1 MHLGRINLV
10 LLAVGAVRF
19 VVTGEGGIGILLSAL
34 ALALCLGLLDRK
46 LQPSNQTATRKSDPT
61 DGYWGE
67 SD

>member
-46 LQPSNQTATRKSDPT
+46 LQSSNQTATRKSSPT